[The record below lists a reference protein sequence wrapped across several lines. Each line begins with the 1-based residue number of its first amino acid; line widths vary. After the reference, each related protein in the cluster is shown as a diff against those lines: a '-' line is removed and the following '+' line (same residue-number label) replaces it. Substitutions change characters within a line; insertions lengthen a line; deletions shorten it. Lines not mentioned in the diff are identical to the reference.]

1 MGTSSARRAPTTR
14 FWRRAKGA
22 ASRYL
27 SPAGGVGLEAREVVA
42 RYLAALGESSQP
54 GSQDLLAAFRLTRK
68 AAQTL
73 GAWAAQ
79 TISQGGD
86 ATLADRDLTEGP
98 GKSREVVVPA
108 WAGMLLEPDGSLE
121 GAVARSSLAA
131 VLLDF
136 DRRGPDRAPRL
147 VAQFLAESLYQRL
160 VLDLGE
166 PLEAASLNFGHW
178 QRGLDGLQGWIAGS
192 AREEPEAP
200 RSPEQWRG
208 LAGWTWVT
216 LTLENLLRR
225 LQKASSAKTGEAFI
239 PGLPPANHGK
249 P

>member
-42 RYLAALGESSQP
+42 RYLAALGESAQP

-73 GAWAAQ
+73 GAWAEQAL
-79 TISQGGD
+79 SQRGD
-86 ATLADRDLTEGP
+86 AALADRDLTEGP
-98 GKSREVVVPA
+98 GKSQEEVVPA

-131 VLLDF
+131 VLQGL
-136 DRRGPDRAPRL
+136 GGSEPAAPAR
-147 VAQFLAESLYQRL
+147 VVTRFLAEALYQRL
-160 VLDLGE
+160 ILDLGE
-166 PLEAASLNFGHW
+166 PLEASSLSFVHW
-178 QRGLDGLQGWIAGS
+178 RQGLDGLKGWIAVS

-200 RSPEQWRG
+200 GTLEHWRG
-208 LAGWTWVT
+208 LGGWTWVT

-225 LQKASSAKTGEAFI
+225 LQKASSSKTGEAFI
-239 PGLPPANHGK
+239 PGLPPVNHGK